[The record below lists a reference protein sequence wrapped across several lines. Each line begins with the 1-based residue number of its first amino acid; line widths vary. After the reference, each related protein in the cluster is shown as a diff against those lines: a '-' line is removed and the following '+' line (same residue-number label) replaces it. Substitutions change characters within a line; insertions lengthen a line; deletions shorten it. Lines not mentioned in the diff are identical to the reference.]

1 MAVEDDPRFAAV
13 LASLI
18 EEMGFECV
26 VATTGAQALAIA
38 QQRALSGILLDVGL
52 PDQSGLAVLERLK
65 HDPATRHVPVHVV
78 SSVERSHAALQM
90 GAVGHAVKP
99 VQREQLM
106 EAVRLL
112 EQKLRQPLRRVL
124 VVEDDPAL
132 RDGLKTLLAAPQV
145 EIHTA
150 GSVAEALDCLAQTT
164 FDCMVTDLA
173 LPDGSGDDLLE
184 RMAASDAHGFP
195 PVIVYTGR
203 ALSRDEEQRLRRHS
217 RSIIVKGARSPE
229 RLLDEV
235 TLFLHSVEAQLPEDR
250 RRMLSLARERDA
262 VLEGRTLLLAEDDVR
277 NVFALTS
284 VFEQQGVRLVVA
296 RNGHEAVQAVARH
309 PEIDLVLMDI
319 MMPEM
324 DGLEAMRRIRAQ
336 PASAGLPIIALTA
349 KAMADD
355 RQQCLEAGANDYL
368 AKPID
373 AQRLLSLCR
382 VWMPK

>member
-1 MAVEDDPRFAAV
+1 
-13 LASLI
+13 
-18 EEMGFECV
+18 
-26 VATTGAQALAIA
+26 
-38 QQRALSGILLDVGL
+38 
-52 PDQSGLAVLERLK
+52 
-65 HDPATRHVPVHVV
+65 
-78 SSVERSHAALQM
+78 
-90 GAVGHAVKP
+90 
-99 VQREQLM
+99 
-106 EAVRLL
+106 
-112 EQKLRQPLRRVL
+112 
-124 VVEDDPAL
+124 
-132 RDGLKTLLAAPQV
+132 
-145 EIHTA
+145 
-150 GSVAEALDCLAQTT
+150 
-164 FDCMVTDLA
+164 
-173 LPDGSGDDLLE
+173 
-184 RMAASDAHGFP
+184 
-195 PVIVYTGR
+195 
-203 ALSRDEEQRLRRHS
+203 
-217 RSIIVKGARSPE
+217 
-229 RLLDEV
+229 V